1 MGKERNRHYP
11 ERRAMSVARMLLDDG
26 ASATKACDAP
36 DAAKSAADK
45 VWPTIRAMLSRGIA
59 KSMKGR

>member
-1 MGKERNRHYP
+1 
-11 ERRAMSVARMLLDDG
+11 MSVARMLLDDG

-36 DAAKSAADK
+36 DAAKSAAGK
-45 VWPTIRAMLSRGIA
+45 VWPIIRAMLSRGIA